1 VKGSGANDKS
11 VVTADGLLI
20 YINHGTKK
28 ILFQSAGVSSA
39 TKRKTREGM
48 SRLIDLM
55 PILFVIFGAA
65 TLVLVFALLIYSI
78 MVSDSDFANR
88 KTSILIF
95 RLLILSALAAVGFG
109 FASILMILLEKH
121 APAL

>member
-1 VKGSGANDKS
+1 
-11 VVTADGLLI
+11 
-20 YINHGTKK
+20 
-28 ILFQSAGVSSA
+28 
-39 TKRKTREGM
+39 M
-48 SRLIDLM
+48 SHLIDLM

-109 FASILMILLEKH
+109 FASILIILLEKH

>member
-1 VKGSGANDKS
+1 
-11 VVTADGLLI
+11 VTADGLLI

-48 SRLIDLM
+48 SHLIDLM